1 MAAKIIYAVGL
12 DAGSFK
18 TRLAICA
25 LEGGRLRLLGCS
37 SVESQGWMRGR
48 IADQGA
54 VADSVL
60 AALREGERS
69 AGIQVDSA
77 VVGIGGPT
85 VRGANARGAV
95 DLGFTREI
103 EQRDVNRAV
112 DRALKAQLPDDRMI
126 LQLFPQDCV
135 VDGHPGHLDPRQM
148 MASQLEINVHLLI
161 GGIQEHHSLVGA
173 VNQAHLTVEE
183 TVFEAFA
190 SWYASVPEEDRREGL
205 AVVDIGAQSTE
216 LAVYYGDS
224 MRLVSTVPVCGDHFT
239 RDLAQG
245 LCLSFDDAE
254 AVKLNYGCA
263 VSQNSPENVQVELPM
278 PEDREPRYAA
288 AQVRQ
293 RDSGGARGR
302 AVPLRA
308 RRTGSRGHGAR
319 PGGRRVSHRRRRETA
334 GSVRMSRN
342 GNCNARRDYG
352 LAQRDRELAG
362 LHEGSGMDHGRGTRD
377 VLGQAEGPGR
387 ADPRGG
393 GLAGEDTALIWRKE
407 VTSGD
412 RWIRT
417 SAI

>member
-1 MAAKIIYAVGL
+1 MAAKTIYAVGL

-263 VSQNSPENVQVELPM
+263 VSQNSPENVLVELPM
-278 PEDREPRYAA
+278 PEDRELRYAQRRFVNEILEA
-288 AQVRQ
+288 RAEELFRFVRAELV
-293 RDSGGARGR
+293 RVSMEHALVGGVFLTGGGARLPDLWDV
-302 AVPLRA
+302 AE
-308 RRTGSRGHGAR
+308 
-319 PGGRRVSHRRRRETA
+319 RELQCQA
-334 GSVRMSRN
+334 H
-342 GNCNARRDYG
+342 YG
-352 LAQRDRELAG
+352 LVSGIVNWPDSMKDPEWTTAAG
-362 LHEGSGMDHGRGTRD
+362 LAMYSAK
-377 VLGQAEGPGR
+377 LKAQAEQTR
-387 ADPRGG
+387 EE
-393 GLAGEDTALIWRKE
+393 AGWLGKILR
-407 VTSGD
+407 
-412 RWIRT
+412 
-417 SAI
+417 

>member
-1 MAAKIIYAVGL
+1 MAAKTIYAVGL

-25 LEGGRLRLLGCS
+25 LEGVRLRLLGFS
-37 SVESQGWMRGR
+37 SVESQGWRKGR

-54 VADSVL
+54 VSDSVL
-60 AALREGERS
+60 AALREAERS
-69 AGIQVDSA
+69 AGIAVDSA

-112 DRALKAQLPDDRMI
+112 DRALKAQLPEDRMI
-126 LQLFPQDCV
+126 LQMFPQDCV
-135 VDGHPGHLDPRQM
+135 VDGQPGHFDPRKM
-148 MASQLEINVHLLI
+148 MAMQLEINVHLLI
-161 GGIQEHHSLVGA
+161 GAIQEHYSLVGA

-216 LAVYYGDS
+216 LVVYYGDS

-254 AVKLNYGCA
+254 VVKLNYGCA
-263 VSQNSPENVQVELPM
+263 ESRRSPENVLVELPT
-278 PEDREPRYAA
+278 PEDRELRYARRRFVNEILEA
-288 AQVRQ
+288 RAEELFRFVRAELV
-293 RDSGGARGR
+293 RVSMENALVGGVFLTGGGARLPDLWDV
-302 AVPLRA
+302 AE
-308 RRTGSRGHGAR
+308 
-319 PGGRRVSHRRRRETA
+319 RELQCQA
-334 GSVRMSRN
+334 H
-342 GNCNARRDYG
+342 YG
-352 LAQRDRELAG
+352 LVKGIMNWPDSMKDPEWTTAAG
-362 LHEGSGMDHGRGTRD
+362 LAMYSAK
-377 VLGQAEGPGR
+377 LKAQAER
-387 ADPRGG
+387 TREE
-393 GLAGEDTALIWRKE
+393 AGWLGKILR
-407 VTSGD
+407 
-412 RWIRT
+412 
-417 SAI
+417 

>member
-1 MAAKIIYAVGL
+1 MAAKTIYAVGL

-112 DRALKAQLPDDRMI
+112 DRALKAQLPEDRMI
-126 LQLFPQDCV
+126 LQMFPQDCV
-135 VDGHPGHLDPRQM
+135 VDGQPGHFDPRKM
-148 MASQLEINVHLLI
+148 MAMQLEINVHLLI
-161 GGIQEHHSLVGA
+161 GAIQEHYSLVGA

-216 LAVYYGDS
+216 LVVYYGDS

-254 AVKLNYGCA
+254 VVKLNYGCA
-263 VSQNSPENVQVELPM
+263 ESRRSPENVLVELPT
-278 PEDREPRYAA
+278 PDDRQPRE
-288 AQVRQ
+288 VQ
-293 RDSGGARGR
+293 RVIVNRILGARAEELFRFVRGEFARVGMER
-302 AVPLRA
+302 ALMGGVFL
-308 RRTGSRGHGAR
+308 SGAGAKL
-319 PGGRRVSHRRRRETA
+319 PGLCDAAEEILQCQTR
-334 GSVRMSRN
+334 
-342 GNCNARRDYG
+342 YG
-352 LAQRDRELAG
+352 LTEGIQDWPRELNDPAWCTAAG
-362 LHEGSGMDHGRGTRD
+362 LAMYSAKLKEH
-377 VLGQAEGPGR
+377 A
-387 ADPRGG
+387 
-393 GLAGEDTALIWRKE
+393 GLRKE
-407 VTSGD
+407 NAT
-412 RWIRT
+412 WIGR
-417 SAI
+417 ILK

>member
-278 PEDREPRYAA
+278 PEDRELRYAQRRFVNEILEA
-288 AQVRQ
+288 RAEELFRFVRAELV
-293 RDSGGARGR
+293 RVSMEHALVGGVFLTGGGARLPDLWDV
-302 AVPLRA
+302 AE
-308 RRTGSRGHGAR
+308 
-319 PGGRRVSHRRRRETA
+319 RELQCQA
-334 GSVRMSRN
+334 H
-342 GNCNARRDYG
+342 YG
-352 LAQRDRELAG
+352 LVSGIVNWPDSMKDPEWTTAAG
-362 LHEGSGMDHGRGTRD
+362 LAMYSAK
-377 VLGQAEGPGR
+377 LKAQAEQTR
-387 ADPRGG
+387 EE
-393 GLAGEDTALIWRKE
+393 AGWLGKILR
-407 VTSGD
+407 
-412 RWIRT
+412 
-417 SAI
+417 